1 MHKRDQSNLAGS
13 QRQEYN
19 KKMKTFLNWEPLQK
33 KDLVHIIAP
42 ASASTEEK
50 LKAGLSWLE
59 SLQFDIIY
67 SDNLMMPD
75 LFFSA
80 PLEEQCEDIK
90 NALDSEA
97 KVIWCLRGGW
107 GSMRLLPFLETLSP
121 PQNPKLLI
129 GFSDITSLHLF
140 FAQKWNWPT
149 LHGRTISQLGLTW
162 ADSNEE
168 LLWKKV
174 ISGELAQIE
183 FENLTPLNSAARTMK
198 TIESTVTGGNLRL
211 VQSSLGTPWQIDVKD
226 KILFLE
232 DVSERGYSVDR
243 MFEQM
248 LQSGLLIDGPAAV
261 IFGSFT
267 NGLEKNGVDLV
278 PQAIERFAQRV
289 SYPVLSGLPCGHDT
303 KQNYPLPFNTQAH
316 LILGENN
323 KLICQTG
330 VGLVRG

>member
-1 MHKRDQSNLAGS
+1 
-13 QRQEYN
+13 
-19 KKMKTFLNWEPLQK
+19 MKTFLNWEPLQK
-33 KDLVHIIAP
+33 NDLVHIIAP

-50 LKAGLSWLE
+50 LKTGLSWLE
-59 SLQFDIIY
+59 SLQFDIVY

-90 NALDSEA
+90 NALDSDA

-107 GSMRLLPFLETLSP
+107 GSMRLLPFLENLVP
-121 PQNPKLLI
+121 PQKPKLLI

-140 FAQKWNWPT
+140 LTQKWNWPT
-149 LHGRTISQLGLTW
+149 IHGRTISQLGLTW

-174 ISGELAQIE
+174 IRGELTEIQ
-183 FENLTPLNSAARTMK
+183 FENLTPLNSAALKFK
-198 TIESTVTGGNLRL
+198 TIESTLTGGNLRL

-226 KILFLE
+226 KILFFE

-248 LQSGLLIDGPAAV
+248 LQSGLLSDGPAAV

-267 NGLEKNGVDLV
+267 NGLEKNGIDLV
-278 PQAIERFAQRV
+278 PEAIRRFALRV

-303 KQNYPLPFNTQAH
+303 KYNYPLPFNTRAH

-330 VGLVRG
+330 VGLIRD

>member
-1 MHKRDQSNLAGS
+1 
-13 QRQEYN
+13 
-19 KKMKTFLNWEPLQK
+19 MKTFKTWEPLRHNDQ
-33 KDLVHIIAP
+33 VHIIAP
-42 ASASTEEK
+42 ASASSEEK

-59 SLQFDIIY
+59 SQQLDIIY
-67 SDNLMMPD
+67 SKNLMMPD

-80 PLEEQCEDIK
+80 PLEQQCEDIR
-90 NALDSEA
+90 NALESDA

-107 GSMRLLPFLETLSP
+107 GSMRLLPFLETLNP
-121 PQNPKLLI
+121 PKNPKLLI

-149 LHGRTISQLGLTW
+149 MHGRTISQLGLTW
-162 ADSNEE
+162 GDSKEE
-168 LLWKKV
+168 QHWKKM
-174 ISGELAQIE
+174 IRGDLAQIE
-183 FENLTPLNSAARTMK
+183 FENLTPLNSAARTFK
-198 TIESTVTGGNLRL
+198 RIDSTVTGGNLRL

-248 LQSGLLIDGPAAV
+248 LQSGLLATGPAAV

-267 NGLEKNGVDLV
+267 NGLEKNGIDLV
-278 PQAIERFAQRV
+278 PSALERFAQRV

-303 KQNYPLPFNTQAH
+303 KYNYPLPFNTQAQ
-316 LILGENN
+316 LIISDNN